1 MLGTLFSE
9 WCNSNTICREN
20 YSVCNDI
27 RKKQVVLLIFYI
39 IRLCL
44 QHEFTLRNT
53 TKVEKYIYKFLDDN
67 GIENWN
73 TFDITKQILSTYLI
87 VDTESDAEIIS
98 NL

>member
-1 MLGTLFSE
+1 
-9 WCNSNTICREN
+9 
-20 YSVCNDI
+20 
-27 RKKQVVLLIFYI
+27 
-39 IRLCL
+39 
-44 QHEFTLRNT
+44 
-53 TKVEKYIYKFLDDN
+53 VEKYIYKFLDDN